1 MRRIPRLETHISA
14 PDGYS
19 VARDHPDSMTN
30 SPAPSMR
37 PAWCAW
43 LAAVAC
49 ASALAQ
55 PAPAT
60 REAPPEKVAG
70 FQEGLKAFDRGDHA
84 QAFRLWMPLAEQGR
98 AEAQFNIAVMYEQGL
113 GVAKSDVDAARW
125 YRAAAERGDVSSQ
138 LKMGSLYEAGTGVA
152 KDLDRARFWYGEAAK
167 GGARDA
173 DAAHQARARL
183 AALPDAAIG
192 PEEIVEFE
200 GGRFVLRRAADNECV
215 VAMQGTVTPAA
226 DDRFGD
232 VLGKAKA
239 QGCAR
244 PLTLLLE
251 SPGGGHRAGLRL
263 GRTVHDEGMRTVA
276 RYACASSCATI
287 FLAGSERILWGARA
301 AIGFHQ
307 LAVVGDREELADGRC
322 VAARDDQ
329 GVADLRRYLWL
340 VVPET
345 ADQIFALVMSTPCK
359 TIDWVR
365 GKRALDL
372 HVATRVE
379 AEGADV
385 FGPREARINAA
396 TTAPR

>member
-1 MRRIPRLETHISA
+1 
-14 PDGYS
+14 
-19 VARDHPDSMTN
+19 
-30 SPAPSMR
+30 
-37 PAWCAW
+37 
-43 LAAVAC
+43 
-49 ASALAQ
+49 
-55 PAPAT
+55 
-60 REAPPEKVAG
+60 
-70 FQEGLKAFDRGDHA
+70 
-84 QAFRLWMPLAEQGR
+84 
-98 AEAQFNIAVMYEQGL
+98 
-113 GVAKSDVDAARW
+113 
-125 YRAAAERGDVSSQ
+125 
-138 LKMGSLYEAGTGVA
+138 
-152 KDLDRARFWYGEAAK
+152 
-167 GGARDA
+167 
-173 DAAHQARARL
+173 
-183 AALPDAAIG
+183 
-192 PEEIVEFE
+192 
-200 GGRFVLRRAADNECV
+200 
-215 VAMQGTVTPAA
+215 
-226 DDRFGD
+226 
-232 VLGKAKA
+232 
-239 QGCAR
+239 
-244 PLTLLLE
+244 
-251 SPGGGHRAGLRL
+251 
-263 GRTVHDEGMRTVA
+263 RTVA

-379 AEGADV
+379 AAGVDV